1 MIRIVVILML
11 SSFLGCSS
19 NTKKTETGPLQSNDI
34 FGGRKACFLLYNV
47 KTNTFEKVVGEE
59 VCREQFPPCS
69 SFKVPLAVIAFD
81 SGILK
86 DENQVL
92 KWNGK
97 KDGREVANKDHNA
110 KTWMSDSIV
119 WFSQRITAKL
129 GKPKFQKYLNKFN
142 YGNKDILAGITEAW
156 LVSPAAPTPAL
167 KISAYEQVDF
177 MKKLWSNNLPASKRA
192 MKLTQDITYLETSP
206 NGFKLSGK
214 TGSNFYD
221 ADKKMHFGWFIAHIQ
236 KEDQEYISVVNIS
249 DITPSDEPG
258 YGGLKAKAITKSL
271 LSTQGLW

>member
-1 MIRIVVILML
+1 MIRIVVILIL

-19 NTKKTETGPLQSNDI
+19 KNKIAETTPKEVDV

-47 KTNTFEKVVGEE
+47 KTKVFEKIVGEE
-59 VCREQFPPCS
+59 VCREQFPSCS

-92 KWNGK
+92 KWDGI
-97 KDGREVANKDHNA
+97 KDDREVANKDHNA

-142 YGNKDILAGITEAW
+142 YGNKDISAGITNAW
-156 LVSPAAPTPAL
+156 LVSPAAQTPAL

-177 MKKLWSNNLPASKRA
+177 MNKLWSNNLPASKRA
-192 MKLTQDITYLETSP
+192 IKLTQDIIYLETSP

-221 ADKKMHFGWFIAHIQ
+221 ANKKMHFGWFIAHIQ

-249 DITPSDEPG
+249 DIKPSDEPG
-258 YGGLKAKAITKSL
+258 YGGMKAKAITKSL
-271 LSTQGLW
+271 LSAQGLW